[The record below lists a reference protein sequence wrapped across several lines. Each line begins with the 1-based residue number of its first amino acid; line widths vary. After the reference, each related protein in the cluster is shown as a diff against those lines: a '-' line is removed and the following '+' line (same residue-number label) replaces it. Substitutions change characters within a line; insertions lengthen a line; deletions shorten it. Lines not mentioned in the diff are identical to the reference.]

1 MPQDTKTRRR
11 VAYHLSNALDSWEEV
26 VLHKVYTTE
35 IACKYDAKHYEH
47 YESQATP
54 DDLPMTELTEEIL
67 MRAEEVEQAQAEL
80 EELIKV
86 RDERR
91 TLILQG

>member
-1 MPQDTKTRRR
+1 
-11 VAYHLSNALDSWEEV
+11 
-26 VLHKVYTTE
+26 
-35 IACKYDAKHYEH
+35 
-47 YESQATP
+47 
-54 DDLPMTELTEEIL
+54 MTELTEEIL